1 MTPLRLRVTEDMQ
14 VRNLSPR
21 TQSTYLLPVSLF
33 ARYFGQSPHLL
44 GAEQIR
50 DYQVFLATEKM
61 LAPGSIGTAVCA
73 LRFLYRVALG
83 KSWDIEEI
91 LPAPRQPHKLPVVPS
106 PEEVLQFLDCVA
118 GILHH
123 AILTVCYAAG
133 LRISEAISLRPTDI
147 DSGRMVVRVDQGKG
161 RKDRYVMLSPRLL
174 ETLRDYWRRTRPA
187 GREWLFPG
195 RIPGRH
201 ISRGAVNRACRT
213 ALRRS
218 GIPKALTPH
227 SLRHAF
233 AVHLLES
240 GVDVRTIQL
249 LLGHRSLSTTARY
262 LQVACSRVCSATS
275 PLDLLPRPQPAAE
288 ASPTDR

>member
-91 LPAPRQPHKLPVVPS
+91 LPAPGSRTSCPSSPVPRKSCSSSTAWRASCITPS
-106 PEEVLQFLDCVA
+106 
-118 GILHH
+118 
-123 AILTVCYAAG
+123 
-133 LRISEAISLRPTDI
+133 
-147 DSGRMVVRVDQGKG
+147 
-161 RKDRYVMLSPRLL
+161 
-174 ETLRDYWRRTRPA
+174 
-187 GREWLFPG
+187 
-195 RIPGRH
+195 
-201 ISRGAVNRACRT
+201 
-213 ALRRS
+213 
-218 GIPKALTPH
+218 
-227 SLRHAF
+227 
-233 AVHLLES
+233 
-240 GVDVRTIQL
+240 
-249 LLGHRSLSTTARY
+249 
-262 LQVACSRVCSATS
+262 
-275 PLDLLPRPQPAAE
+275 
-288 ASPTDR
+288 